1 MRSLSLPFTSLR
13 PSRSRFASTSRWLPL
28 AALACLSASGPGCGR
43 NAGLSLTILTGSGA
57 LDDPFAGASTVAIT
71 LQGMDF
77 PPKEALAPVM
87 GGKFDVKLELSE
99 PPRDKWVYVTVEAR
113 DAMGQAVGRGRTPL
127 LQLPRDNTSI
137 SVYVGRPGRVT
148 MSPAALPD
156 DNGSTTNP
164 VGRKAL
170 AAASLRGRRGLPEP
184 GLGAL
189 IVGGVQDTGGLMS
202 RAWRYSPVLHQL
214 IDAGTPKV
222 VRQGGVLLSSADS
235 DIGQQ
240 AILWGGADAS
250 GALPTV
256 ADKYDPQV
264 SDASA
269 LWQLPAPEVA
279 DPGAPGA
286 YAATAVELKESLFL
300 ISGGLASAA
309 AGSDQTLAQ
318 ATLCLRQ
325 SGSGSSARVGITR
338 LPAIGGSG
346 PLVVARSEHSATQVT
361 LGDGVGALLFGGLS
375 ATDRSAGKPTVELF
389 REGQG
394 KNTFSALSLLPSQPD
409 SRRGHV
415 ATTLPSGKVLI
426 AGGYSE
432 ETPGQ
437 KTVLG
442 SALLIDI
449 TAGTYQTRPTLLKT
463 PRYAATLVALPKEIL
478 VCGGFGPGPSYPPLA
493 DCELFSPDD
502 NLTPQGDPIPLPRAR
517 AGHAAVRLET
527 DHVLLIGGVGEGNR
541 AVAPI
546 DLYTPR

>member
-1 MRSLSLPFTSLR
+1 MRPLSVSLATRRQDPRRT
-13 PSRSRFASTSRWLPL
+13 TSRWLSL
-28 AALACLSASGPGCGR
+28 AALSFLTVTATSCGR
-43 NAGLSLTILTGSGA
+43 NTGLSLTILTGAG
-57 LDDPFAGASTVAIT
+57 DDPFAGATTVAIT
-71 LQGMDF
+71 LQGAEF
-77 PPKEALAPVM
+77 PAKEALGPVT
-87 GGKFDVKLELSE
+87 GGKFDIKLELSE
-99 PPRDKWVYVTVEAR
+99 PPRDKWLYVTVEGR
-113 DAMGQAVGRGRTPL
+113 DGMGQAVGRGRTPL

-148 MSPAALPD
+148 VSPATLPD
-156 DNGSTTNP
+156 DNGNTMAP

-170 AAASLRGRRGLPEP
+170 AAAVLRGRRSVTEP

-189 IVGGVQDTGGLMS
+189 IVGGMQDSGGLMT

-222 VRQGGVLLSSADS
+222 VRHGAVLLPSADS

-250 GALPTV
+250 GSLPSV

-286 YAATAVELKESLFL
+286 YAPTAVELKDSLFL
-300 ISGGLASAA
+300 ISGGSASSVP
-309 AGSDQTLAQ
+309 GSDQTLAQ
-318 ATLCLRQ
+318 AVLCQRQ
-325 SGSGSSARVGITR
+325 SGTGSSARLGITR

-346 PLVVARSEHSATQVT
+346 PMVVGRSEHTATQIT

-375 ATDRSAGKPTVELF
+375 AADRSAGKPTVELF

-394 KNTFSALSLLPSQPD
+394 KNTFSALSLMPSQPD

-415 ATTLPSGKVLI
+415 AATLPSGKVLI
-426 AGGYSE
+426 AGGYTE
-432 ETPGQ
+432 EAPGV

-449 TAGTYQTRPTLLKT
+449 TAGTYQSRPSMLRT

-478 VCGGFGPGPSYPPLA
+478 ICGGFGPGPSYPPLA

-502 NLTPQGDPIPLPRAR
+502 SLTPQGDAIPLPRAR
-517 AGHAAVRLET
+517 AGHVAVRLET
-527 DHVLLIGGVGEGNR
+527 DQVLLIGGTGEGNR

>member
-1 MRSLSLPFTSLR
+1 MRPLSLSFSCLR
-13 PSRSRFASTSRWLPL
+13 GGRGLVRPTGVLSL
-28 AALACLSASGPGCGR
+28 AALSLLSVSAPSCGR
-43 NAGLSLTILTGSGA
+43 NAGLSLSILTGAG
-57 LDDPFAGASTVAIT
+57 DDPFVGASTVAIT
-71 LQGMDF
+71 LQGAEF
-77 PPKEALAPVM
+77 PAKESLAPVT
-87 GGKFDVKLELSE
+87 GGKFDVKLELTE
-99 PPRDKWVYVTVEAR
+99 PPHDKWVYVTIEAR

-127 LQLPRDNTSI
+127 LQLPRDNTNI

-148 MSPAALPD
+148 VSPAVLPD
-156 DNGSTTNP
+156 DNGSTAAP

-170 AAASLRGRRGLPEP
+170 AAASLRGRRSVTEP

-189 IVGGVQDTGGLMS
+189 IVGGVQDGGALMA

-222 VRQGGVLLSSADS
+222 VRQGAVLLPSADS

-240 AILWGGADAS
+240 AILWGGADPS
-250 GALPTV
+250 GSLPTV

-286 YAATAVELKESLFL
+286 YAPTVVELKESLYL
-300 ISGGLASAA
+300 VSGGSAQAA
-309 AGSDQTLAQ
+309 ASSDSPLAQ
-318 ATLCLRQ
+318 AVLCQRQ
-325 SGSGSSARVGITR
+325 GTGSSARVGITR

-346 PLVVARSEHSATQVT
+346 PLGVARSGHTATQVT

-375 ATDRSAGKPTVELF
+375 AADRSAGKPTVELF

-394 KNTFSALSLLPSQPD
+394 KNTFSALSLMPSQPD

-432 ETPGQ
+432 EAAGV

-449 TAGTYQTRPTLLKT
+449 TAGTYQSRPTLLRT

-478 VCGGFGPGPSYPPLA
+478 ICGGYGPGPSYTPLA

-502 NLTPQGDPIPLPRAR
+502 NLAPQGDPVALPRAR
-517 AGHAAVRLET
+517 AGHVAVRLET
-527 DHVLLIGGVGEGNR
+527 DHVLLIGGTGEGNR

>member
-1 MRSLSLPFTSLR
+1 MNTSRLIPPSLRRHRLTTWAACLPLTALSLAVL
-13 PSRSRFASTSRWLPL
+13 PSI
-28 AALACLSASGPGCGR
+28 GCGR
-43 NAGLSLTILTGSGA
+43 NTGLSLTILTGSGSG
-57 LDDPFAGASTVAIT
+57 DDPFAGATTISVT
-71 LQGMDF
+71 LQGAEF
-77 PPKEALAPVM
+77 PAKESLAPIT

-99 PPRDKWVYVTVEAR
+99 PPRDKWVYITVEAR
-113 DAMGQAVGRGRTPL
+113 DSAGQPVGRGRTPL
-127 LQLPRDNTSI
+127 LQLPRENTNISI
-137 SVYVGRPGRVT
+137 YVGRPGRVT
-148 MSPAALPD
+148 TSPASLPD
-156 DNGSTTNP
+156 DNGNTTMP

-170 AAASLRGRRGLPEP
+170 AAASLRGRRSTTEP

-189 IVGGVQDTGGLMS
+189 IVGGVQDSGSLQS

-222 VRQGGVLLSSADS
+222 VRQGAALLPSADS

-250 GALPTV
+250 GSLPTV

-286 YAATAVELKESLFL
+286 YAPTAVELKDSLFL
-300 ISGGLASAA
+300 ISGGSANA
-309 AGSDQTLAQ
+309 APGSDQPLAQ
-318 ATLCLRQ
+318 AVLCQRQ
-325 SGSGSSARVGITR
+325 SGTGGTARVGITR
-338 LPAIGGSG
+338 LPAIAGSG
-346 PLVVARSEHSATQVT
+346 PLVVARSEHTATQVT

-375 ATDRSAGKPTVELF
+375 AADRSAGKPPVELF
-389 REGQG
+389 REGPG
-394 KNTFSALSLLPSQPD
+394 KNTFAALPLMPTQPD

-426 AGGYSE
+426 VGGYTE
-432 ETPGQ
+432 EASGQ
-437 KTVLG
+437 KTVLA

-449 TAGTYQTRPTLLKT
+449 TAGTYQTRPTLLRT
-463 PRYAATLVALPKEIL
+463 PRYAATLLSLPKEIL
-478 VCGGFGPGPSYPPLA
+478 ICGGFGPGPSYAPLS

-502 NLTPQGDPIPLPRAR
+502 NLAAQGDPIALPRAR
-517 AGHAAVRLET
+517 AGHVAIRLET
-527 DHVLLIGGVGEGNR
+527 DQVLLIGGSGEGNR

>member
-1 MRSLSLPFTSLR
+1 MCPQSSSCSSPRVARRPTARRFLPLLALSLLT
-13 PSRSRFASTSRWLPL
+13 
-28 AALACLSASGPGCGR
+28 AAGCGR
-43 NAGLSLTILTGSGA
+43 NTGLSLTILTGAGTG
-57 LDDPFAGASTVAIT
+57 DDPFAGATTVAIT

-87 GGKFDVKLELSE
+87 GGKFDVKLELTE
-99 PPRDKWVYVTVEAR
+99 PPHDKWVYVTVEAR
-113 DAMGQAVGRGRTPL
+113 DAAGQAVGRGRSPL
-127 LQLPRDNTSI
+127 LQLPRDNTSLN
-137 SVYVGRPGRVT
+137 VYVGRPGRVT
-148 MSPAALPD
+148 VSPATLPD
-156 DNGSTTNP
+156 DNGGTSSA
-164 VGRKAL
+164 VGRKAM
-170 AAASLRGRRGLPEP
+170 AAAALRGRRSTTEP

-189 IVGGVQDTGGLMS
+189 IVGGIQDSGGLMS

-222 VRQGGVLLSSADS
+222 VRQGATLVPSADS
-235 DIGQQ
+235 DLGQQ

-250 GALPTV
+250 GSLPTIV
-256 ADKYDPQV
+256 DKYDPQV

-279 DPGAPGA
+279 DPGAPGS
-286 YAATAVELKESLFL
+286 YAPTAVELKDSLFL
-300 ISGGLASAA
+300 ISGGSASALPD
-309 AGSDQTLAQ
+309 SDQTLSQ
-318 ATLCLRQ
+318 AVLCQRQ
-325 SGSGSSARVGITR
+325 SGTGTAAKVGITR
-338 LPAIGGSG
+338 LPAIGGTG
-346 PLVVARSEHSATQVT
+346 PMLVGRSEHTATQVT

-375 ATDRSAGKPTVELF
+375 AADRSAGKPTVELF
-389 REGQG
+389 REGTG
-394 KNTFSALSLLPSQPD
+394 KNTFSALSLMPSQPD

-426 AGGYSE
+426 AGGYTE

-437 KTVLG
+437 KTVLA

-449 TAGTYQTRPTLLKT
+449 TAGTYQTRATLLRT

-478 VCGGFGPGPSYPPLA
+478 ICGGFGAGPSYPALA

-517 AGHAAVRLET
+517 AGHVAVRLET
-527 DHVLLIGGVGEGNR
+527 DQVLLIGGTGEGNR